1 MKLIPNFNSPLALR
15 IIFAI
20 SIFILL
26 FITSV
31 SYKHNRDLQ
40 NSSKLMMHTYEINI
54 QLERLLSF
62 VKDAET
68 GQRGYIITK
77 NSRFL
82 APYLFSRDK
91 VNRSFIKLKKLMTDN
106 PEQQQNLKN
115 LFDLIIQRY
124 TYLEGSL
131 KYSNDKTYDKRK
143 LDNCMFGGRIV
154 MENIRFQID
163 EMNDVEKE
171 ILQKRQKI
179 YQNEIS
185 LTPFFSISLFLVAL
199 LFILLSYRQISN
211 DIDRLKVFNKK
222 LLISSKLMAESEI
235 IGAFS
240 TWQWDLGTDKIVY
253 SDNQYRL
260 LGYPPNSFVPEKES
274 FLEFVH
280 PEDKRAIA
288 NSMQA
293 IINHKQ
299 LPLIYYKVVRKNGDI
314 RHFKSIGKLL
324 IDEQGN
330 KIILGI
336 TFDITEEHFQNIA
349 IYERNKELE
358 KSNKELASF
367 NHVASHDLQEPLRK
381 IQTFISR
388 ISEDDMNALSE
399 SGKSYIIKIEASA
412 KRMRILIDDLLLF
425 SRTNTTKKEFI
436 KMNLNDLLEK
446 AKLELSEI
454 IQDAN
459 AVILSDKLPKLKV
472 IPYQIEQLFI
482 NLISN
487 SIKYSKPNVSPEINI
502 SCEKIA
508 SKEFPDLLEQS
519 IKKYY
524 KITFS
529 DNGMG
534 FDPQFKETIF
544 VLFQR
549 LHSKTDQYPG
559 TGIGLAICKKI
570 VENHKG
576 HIVADSTPDKGSVFT
591 IFLPESHL

>member
-1 MKLIPNFNSPLALR
+1 MKLIPNFNSPLTLR

-91 VNRSFIKLKKLMTDN
+91 VNRSFIKLKKLITDN
-106 PEQQQNLKN
+106 PKQQQNLKN

-131 KYSNDKTYDKRK
+131 KYSNEKTYDKRK

-179 YQNEIS
+179 YQSEIS

-199 LFILLSYRQISN
+199 SFILLSYRQISN
-211 DIDRLKVFNKK
+211 DIDRLKIFNKK
-222 LLISSKLMAESEI
+222 LLISSRLMAESEI

-299 LPLIYYKVVRKNGDI
+299 LPLIYYKAIRKNGDI

-388 ISEDDMNALSE
+388 ISNDDMNSLSE
-399 SGKSYIIKIEASA
+399 SGKNYIIKIDASA

-436 KMNLNDLLEK
+436 KTNLNDLFEK
-446 AKLELSEI
+446 VKLELSEI
-454 IQDAN
+454 IQEGN
-459 AVILSDKLPKLKV
+459 AVITSDKLPKLKV

-487 SIKYSKPNVSPEINI
+487 SLKYSQPNVSPEINI
-502 SCEKIA
+502 SCEKIT

-524 KITFS
+524 KITFA

-549 LHSKTDQYPG
+549 LHSKTDEYPG

-576 HIVADSTPDKGSVFT
+576 HIIADSTPDKGSIFT
-591 IFLPESHL
+591 IFLPE

>member
-77 NSRFL
+77 NNRFL

-91 VNRSFIKLKKLMTDN
+91 VNRSFIKLRKLVDDN
-106 PEQQQNLKN
+106 PKQQQNLKN

-131 KYSNDKTYDKRK
+131 KYSNEKTYDKRK

-179 YQNEIS
+179 YQSEIS
-185 LTPFFSISLFLVAL
+185 LTPIFSIILFLVAL
-199 LFILLSYRQISN
+199 SFILLSYRQISN
-211 DIDRLKVFNKK
+211 DIDRLRVFNKK

-240 TWQWDLGTDKIVY
+240 TWQWDMDTDKIVY

-260 LGYPPNSFVPEKES
+260 LGHPPNSFVPEKET
-274 FLEFVH
+274 FLKYVH
-280 PEDKRAIA
+280 PEDKQAF
-288 NSMQA
+288 STLMQG
-293 IINHKQ
+293 IIENKQ
-299 LPLIYYKVVRKNGDI
+299 LPLVYYKII
-314 RHFKSIGKLL
+314 RNNDEIRYFKSIGKLL
-324 IDEQGN
+324 IDEQGS
-330 KIILGI
+330 KIMLGI

-388 ISEDDMNALSE
+388 ISDDDMNSLSE
-399 SGKSYIIKIEASA
+399 SGKSYILKIGTST

-425 SRTNTTKKEFI
+425 SRTNTTKKEFL
-436 KMNLNDLLEK
+436 KTNLTDLLEK
-446 AKLELSEI
+446 VKLELSEI
-454 IQDAN
+454 IQEKN
-459 AVILSDKLPKLKV
+459 AIILADKLPKLKV

-487 SIKYSKPNVSPEINI
+487 SLKYKQPNISPEINI
-502 SCEKIA
+502 SCKKITA
-508 SKEFPDLLEQS
+508 KEFPDLLEQS

-524 KITFS
+524 KITFT

-549 LHSKTDQYPG
+549 LHSKTDEYPG

-576 HIVADSTPDKGSVFT
+576 HIIADSAPNEGSIFT
-591 IFLPESHL
+591 IFLPE

>member
-91 VNRSFIKLKKLMTDN
+91 VNRSFIKLKKLVDDN
-106 PEQQQNLKN
+106 PKQQQNLKN

-124 TYLEGSL
+124 NYLEGSL
-131 KYSNDKTYDKRK
+131 KYSNEKNYDKRK

-163 EMNDVEKE
+163 EMNDVEKD

-179 YQNEIS
+179 YQSEIS
-185 LTPFFSISLFLVAL
+185 LTPIFSIILFLVAL
-199 LFILLSYRQISN
+199 SFILLSYRQISN

-222 LLISSKLMAESEI
+222 LLISTKLMAESEI

-240 TWQWDLGTDKIVY
+240 TWQWDMETDKIVY

-260 LGYPPNSFVPEKES
+260 LGHPPNSFVPEKET
-274 FLEFVH
+274 FLKYVH
-280 PEDKRAIA
+280 PEDKQDF
-288 NSMQA
+288 STLMQG
-293 IINHKQ
+293 IIENKQ
-299 LPLIYYKVVRKNGDI
+299 LPLIYYKVIRKNNEI
-314 RHFKSIGKLL
+314 RYFKSIGKLL

-330 KIILGI
+330 KIMLGI

-388 ISEDDMNALSE
+388 ISDDDMNSLSE
-399 SGKSYIIKIEASA
+399 SGKSYILKIGASA

-425 SRTNTTKKEFI
+425 SRTNTTKKEFL
-436 KMNLNDLLEK
+436 KTNLTDLLEK
-446 AKLELSEI
+446 ARLELSET
-454 IQDAN
+454 IQEKN
-459 AVILSDKLPKLKV
+459 AVILADKLPKLKV

-487 SIKYSKPNVSPEINI
+487 SLKYSQPNISPEITI
-502 SCEKIA
+502 LCEKITA
-508 SKEFPDLLEQS
+508 KEFPDLLEQS

-524 KITFS
+524 KITFT

-534 FDPQFKETIF
+534 FEPQFKETIF

-549 LHSKTDQYPG
+549 LHTKTDEYPG

-576 HIVADSTPDKGSVFT
+576 HIIADSTPNKGSVFT
-591 IFLPESHL
+591 IFLPE